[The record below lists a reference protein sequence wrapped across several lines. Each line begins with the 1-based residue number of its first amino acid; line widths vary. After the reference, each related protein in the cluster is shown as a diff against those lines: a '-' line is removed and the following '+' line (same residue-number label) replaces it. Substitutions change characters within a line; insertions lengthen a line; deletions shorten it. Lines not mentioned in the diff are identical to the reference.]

1 LPPRR
6 SSALSWA
13 TSAVPARA
21 VDCVPSS
28 RWFRG
33 SLGSPRR
40 FSRFQC
46 RSTRGRRARTGALAP
61 AIRREAVPAAFP
73 RARSRSWMCLRSGP
87 VRAGPI
93 SANRRCVQ
101 KRRAVC
107 GPPGAILIPVRSV
120 RRLPCGMPPVRE
132 IRASTGAKFSH
143 GRSGLRGR
151 RSRSN
156 GSGLEGAN
164 SIVRIRASDPSGAPP
179 LPVVRPS
186 PCRNRKS
193 AVLGGTTGFVR
204 GSNANGLSRWRD
216 SIASVLR
223 FVSHLGSSARRR
235 PSSSQGL
242 FLAWK
247 RLGRSAP
254 SASRR
259 ARRFSLVPVVIS
271 RGRRRSVP
279 VRDRLVDAR
288 VEAIR
293 SVVGRDVPV
302 PRKSADTKAPEPLG
316 SGASFSILGLRAS
329 DYLSSRAIR
338 LDVSQRL
345 PPIFSTSA

>member
-1 LPPRR
+1 L
-6 SSALSWA
+6 
-13 TSAVPARA
+13 
-21 VDCVPSS
+21 
-28 RWFRG
+28 
-33 SLGSPRR
+33 
-40 FSRFQC
+40 SRFRC

-61 AIRREAVPAAFP
+61 GIRRGAVPAAFP
-73 RARSRSWMCLRSGP
+73 RARSRSWMCLRSGLAR
-87 VRAGPI
+87 VGPI

-101 KRRAVC
+101 KRCAVC
-107 GPPGAILIPVRSV
+107 APSGVILIPARFV

-156 GSGLEGAN
+156 GSGPDGAT

-179 LPVVRPS
+179 LPVVLLS
-186 PCRNRKS
+186 SCRNLKS
-193 AVLGGTTGFVR
+193 AVLAGTTGFVR
-204 GSNANGLSRWRD
+204 ESSASGLSRWRG

-223 FVSHLGSSARRR
+223 HAWHLGSSSRRR
-235 PSSSQGL
+235 RSSSQGL

-247 RLGRSAP
+247 CLGRSAP

-279 VRDRLVDAR
+279 VRGPLADAR

-293 SVVGRDVPV
+293 SVVGRDVLV
-302 PRKSADTKAPEPLG
+302 TRKSADTKAPEPLC

-345 PPIFSTSA
+345 PPIFCTSA